1 MKRFIVL
8 LISMAVLVTFSG
20 DVMAVSKKT
29 KKDTTKTKVIKQ
41 EKPKVKKPAASKTA
55 KKVTNEKKY
64 DNFIDKNNNGIDD
77 RKEKLVP
84 KATTQDKTKKTK
96 KTKKKK

>member
-1 MKRFIVL
+1 
-8 LISMAVLVTFSG
+8 MAVLVAFSG
-20 DVMAVSKKT
+20 DVLAVSKKT
-29 KKDTTKTKVIKQ
+29 KKDTTKTKVVKQ
-41 EKPKVKKPAASKTA
+41 EKPKVKKPAPSKTA

-84 KATTQDKTKKTK
+84 KAAKQDKTKKTENK
-96 KTKKKK
+96 K

>member
-1 MKRFIVL
+1 
-8 LISMAVLVTFSG
+8 MAVLVAFCG
-20 DVMAVSKKT
+20 DVIAVSKKT

-41 EKPKVKKPAASKTA
+41 EKPKAKKPAAPKTVT
-55 KKVTNEKKY
+55 KVTKEKKY

-84 KATTQDKTKKTK
+84 KGAEQDKTKKTK
-96 KTKKKK
+96 KTEKKK

>member
-8 LISMAVLVTFSG
+8 LVSMAVLLAFSG

-29 KKDTTKTKVIKQ
+29 KKDTTKVVKQ
-41 EKPKVKKPAASKTA
+41 QKPKVKKPAAPKTV
-55 KKVTNEKKY
+55 KKVTKEKKY

-84 KATTQDKTKKTK
+84 KAAKQAKTEKTK